1 MTATTDA
8 PAARMGAPIH
18 FWVVAVVSLLW
29 NGFGAFDYT
38 MSHLQG
44 EAYYRAAGMTEAQIA
59 YMATYPSWMHAV
71 WAVGVWGSVAGAV
84 LLLLRSRW
92 AVHAFAVSL
101 LGAIGNLA
109 YTALTADAG
118 ETMGLAMPLV
128 IIAACAFFIWYAGTM
143 AKRGVL
149 R

>member
-1 MTATTDA
+1 MTATTET
-8 PAARMGAPIH
+8 PAARAGAPLH
-18 FWVVAVVSLLW
+18 FWIVAGVALLW
-29 NGFGAFDYT
+29 NGFGGFDYT

-44 EAYYRAAGMTEAQIA
+44 EAYYRAAGMTDAQIA

-71 WAVGVWGSVAGAV
+71 WAVGVWGSVLGSV

-92 AVHAFAVSL
+92 AVHAFVASF
-101 LGAIGNLA
+101 LGALGNAA
-109 YTALTADAG
+109 YTAASPGAG
-118 ETMGLAMPLV
+118 EAMGLLMPLV
-128 IIAACAFFIWYAGTM
+128 ILAACLFFIWYAWTM